1 MSAVIPPGRWDD
13 PHHDVELLQEAL
25 RDCPLAPAQKN
36 ALFVIAG
43 CGHEHTAAVI
53 GLLDMVGSGAVLAA
67 FAANHH
73 HLSVQSAA
81 GGRWM
86 LLCSGCH
93 TAIRSSEQECWLY
106 AMAHVA
112 SGACVHHGGDPR

>member
-1 MSAVIPPGRWDD
+1 MSTTLPSPRWDD
-13 PHHDVELLQEAL
+13 PRADLELLYETL
-25 RDCPLAPAQKN
+25 RGCPLAPAQET
-36 ALFVIAG
+36 ALAVIAG
-43 CGHEHTAAVI
+43 NGHEHTKAVI
-53 GLLDMVGSGAVLAA
+53 GVLDMVANGAVLAA
-67 FAANHH
+67 FAANHA

-106 AMAHVA
+106 AMGHVA